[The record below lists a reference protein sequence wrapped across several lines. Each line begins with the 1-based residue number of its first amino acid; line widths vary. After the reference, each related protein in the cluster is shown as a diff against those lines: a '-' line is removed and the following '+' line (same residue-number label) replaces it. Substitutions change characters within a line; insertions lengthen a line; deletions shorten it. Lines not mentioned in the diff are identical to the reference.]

1 MLRKWRLPAIAGV
14 FVSLLVSAPAVA
26 QDAQMPTVTV
36 AKPVVRDVID
46 ADESSAASRRSTRFR
61 SARGSEAISIRSS
74 SPTVPW

>member
-46 ADESSAASRRSTRFR
+46 ADEFIGRFEAVDEVSIRARS
-61 SARGSEAISIRSS
+61 GAISIRSS